1 MDAPHESLAVGPV
14 SFMPCH
20 REALPTQSGDEATWL
35 SSEGHFLIVLFCNYH
50 ELIYQFIHIFLPFR
64 FTGMSDGAAW
74 RSSKRKRIKPTS
86 EVKRKD
92 SDRLWLEGSSD
103 DFVEMSDG
111 PRRQSLKKR
120 KRKAETKKKGPD
132 RLLLEGSSDDFVDAD
147 ELSSSGTYYGNRPR
161 YSYTYNDNFLS
172 MGFTWTGDRDCPK
185 PKCIVCNKKFANSS
199 MVPSKLRSH
208 LKTKH
213 SYIASKGAPYF
224 EKLLKSQTKQKQ
236 SFIGRFTINEKA
248 KEASYLVAEFIA
260 QKRES
265 YTLCED
271 LIMPACK
278 IIVGKV
284 LGEDAVREIENI
296 SLSNTVVSQRIRDM
310 SRDAEEVLCEKL
322 KSSHFSINVHTSTD
336 SANKCHVITFVRY
349 VSDGE
354 IQENFLCYKEL
365 PATNQLK
372 DLFHILS
379 SYMTTRGLAWKSCV
393 GICAYSAPSVVSA
406 IRTFATLVKQANP
419 SIMTHC
425 YLHRE
430 TLLSKTLSDDMKEV
444 LDNATRIV
452 NFIKHNPAHS
462 QVFKELSKNMDNECI
477 SLILHTES
485 GCLSKEVILD
495 RLFQLQ
501 DPLLEYFKENGDQDF
516 AKCFEDEEWMFKLA
530 YLADIFS
537 HINQLNESLQGSG
550 ENILTAS
557 DKVLRFKHKLNTW
570 KHSVAKRDLE
580 MFPLLYGVL
589 TEEGYHHISR
599 HIVAHLDELRS
610 KIQHHF
616 PCISTETYT
625 WVMDPYSETAA
636 QPGSLTRA
644 EEEELC
650 ELQSSQA
657 LQRRF
662 NERSLDQFWVSV
674 QKRYPALHRKAV
686 NILLQ
691 FSSSCACE
699 KAFSCLARIKSTE
712 RNRFV
717 SVEDEIRVSL
727 SKVRPRIQSLC
738 SRKGCSTSRSK

>member
-1 MDAPHESLAVGPV
+1 
-14 SFMPCH
+14 
-20 REALPTQSGDEATWL
+20 
-35 SSEGHFLIVLFCNYH
+35 
-50 ELIYQFIHIFLPFR
+50 
-64 FTGMSDGAAW
+64 MSDGAAW
-74 RSSKRKRIKPTS
+74 RSSKRRRIRGS
-86 EVKRKD
+86 EVKKD
-92 SDRLWLEGSSD
+92 SDRLYLEGSSD
-103 DFVEMSDG
+103 DFVDLSDG
-111 PRRQSLKKR
+111 ARRRSPKKR
-120 KRKAETKKKGPD
+120 RKKSATNKKDSD
-132 RLLLEGSSDDFVDAD
+132 RLYLEGSSDDFVDAD
-147 ELSSSGTYYGNRPR
+147 QLSSSGTCYGNRPK
-161 YSYTYNDNFLS
+161 YAYTYNDDFLS

-185 PKCIVCNKKFANSS
+185 PKCIVCHKKFANSS

-208 LKTKH
+208 LKTSH
-213 SYIASKGAPYF
+213 SYIASKGAAYF
-224 EKLLKSQTKQKQ
+224 EKLLKSQNKQ
-236 SFIGRFTINEKA
+236 SQSFVGRFTVNEKA
-248 KEASYLVAEFIA
+248 QEASYLIAELIA

-265 YTLCED
+265 YTLGED

-278 IIVGKV
+278 IIVSKV

-296 SLSNTVVSQRIRDM
+296 PLSNTVVSQRVRDM

-322 KSSHFSINVHTSTD
+322 KTSSFSVNVHTSTD

-349 VSDGE
+349 VNDGE

-365 PATNQLK
+365 PETNQLK

-379 SYMTTRGLAWKSCV
+379 SYMTTKGLAWKNCV
-393 GICAYSAPSVVSA
+393 GVCAYSAPSAVSA
-406 IRTFATLVKQANP
+406 IRTFATLVKQVNQ

-430 TLLSKTLSDDMKEV
+430 ALLSKTLGHDMKEV
-444 LDNATRIV
+444 LDDATRII

-462 QVFKELSKNMDNECI
+462 QVFKELCKNMDNECVN
-477 SLILHTES
+477 LLLHTES
-485 GCLSKEVILD
+485 ECVKIVLD

-501 DPLLEYFKENGDQDF
+501 DPLLEYFKENGDSDF
-516 AKCFEDEEWMFKLA
+516 ANCFEDEEWMLKLA

-537 HINQLNESLQGSG
+537 HINHLNESLQGPA

-570 KHSVAKRDLE
+570 KHSVAKRDLD

-589 TEEGYHHISR
+589 SGEGYQQISR
-599 HIVAHLDELRS
+599 HIVPHLDELRS
-610 KIQHHF
+610 KIQYYF
-616 PCISTETYT
+616 PSISTQTYT

-636 QPGSLTRA
+636 QPGSLTKT

-657 LQRRF
+657 LQKRF
-662 NERSLDQFWVSV
+662 TERSLDQFWVSV
-674 QKRYPALHRKAV
+674 QKKYPALHRKAV

-691 FSSSCACE
+691 FSSSYACE
-699 KAFSCLARIKSTE
+699 KAFSCLARLKSTE

-727 SKVRPRIQSLC
+727 SKVRPRIESLC
-738 SRKGCSTSRSK
+738 SKKACSTSKSK